1 MCSGGDALMKRKMSG
16 YTLVELMVALVLG
29 LIIVLVAVQMLLAGQ
44 RSVAFQ
50 NAVLNVQDNANIGLN
65 YIVTDLKHANLNLI
79 NRDMKSTGVSGLVVS
94 DSNYPA
100 NITTNRRLSS
110 SAASGSPSLTEDES
124 DVLVIQYKPNLAKGY
139 DCEGEA
145 ITSPNE
151 VIVQRYFLR
160 RDTNGARFDLAL
172 ACDAGRYANTETATT
187 ITGFNNSG
195 QIIMQRVDQF
205 KVLVG
210 VQNIS
215 TKNLSY
221 MTLAQFAAVPASNN
235 LRAVSLQIG
244 ILARSL
250 DNAGADTEEKL
261 DYTLLN
267 IPQVID
273 KPDEMKARYIRI
285 PVEQTIALKN
295 GLGEHL

>member
-1 MCSGGDALMKRKMSG
+1 MKRKMSG
-16 YTLVELMVALVLG
+16 YTLIELMVALVLG
-29 LIIVLVAVQMLLAGQ
+29 LIVVLVAVQMLLAGQ

-65 YIVTDLKHANLNLI
+65 YIVTDLKHTNLNLI
-79 NRDMKSTGVSGLVVS
+79 NRDMRSTGVSGLIVS

-110 SAASGSPSLTEDES
+110 TADSNSPSLTEDDS
-124 DVLVIQYKPNLAKGY
+124 DVLVIQYRPNLAKGY

-160 RDTNGARFDLAL
+160 RDTNGAQFDLAL
-172 ACDAGRYANTETATT
+172 ACDAGRYENTETATT

-210 VQNIS
+210 VQNTS
-215 TKNLSY
+215 TRSLSY
-221 MTLAQFAAVPASNN
+221 MTLAQFAAVPAGEN

-250 DNAGADTEEKL
+250 DNAGADTNEKL

-267 IPQVID
+267 LPQVID
-273 KPDEMKARYIRI
+273 KPDEMKARYVRV

-295 GLGEHL
+295 GLGERL

>member
-1 MCSGGDALMKRKMSG
+1 MKRKMSG

-29 LIIVLVAVQMLLAGQ
+29 LIVVLVAVQMLLAGQ

-65 YIVTDLKHANLNLI
+65 YIVTDLKHTNLNLI
-79 NRDMKSTGVSGLVVS
+79 NRDMRSTGVSGLIVS

-110 SAASGSPSLTEDES
+110 TADSNSPSLTEDDS
-124 DVLVIQYKPNLAKGY
+124 DVLVIQYRPNLAKGY

-145 ITSPNE
+145 ITSPNN

-160 RDTNGARFDLAL
+160 RDTNGANFDLAL
-172 ACDAGRYANTETATT
+172 ACDAGRYANTETETT

-210 VQNIS
+210 VQNTS
-215 TKNLSY
+215 TRSLSY
-221 MTLAQFAAVPASNN
+221 MTLAQFAAVPAGEN

-250 DNAGADTEEKL
+250 DNAGADTNEKL

-267 IPQVID
+267 LPQVVD
-273 KPDEMKARYIRI
+273 KPDEMKARYVRV

-295 GLGEHL
+295 GLGERL

>member
-1 MCSGGDALMKRKMSG
+1 MKRKMSG

-29 LIIVLVAVQMLLAGQ
+29 LIVVLVAVQMLLAGQ

-65 YIVTDLKHANLNLI
+65 YIVTDLKHTNLNLI
-79 NRDMKSTGVSGLVVS
+79 NRDMRSTGVSGLIVS

-110 SAASGSPSLTEDES
+110 TADLNSPSLTEDDS
-124 DVLVIQYKPNLAKGY
+124 DVLVIQYRPNLAKGY

-145 ITSPNE
+145 ITSPND

-160 RDTNGARFDLAL
+160 RDTNGANFDLAL

-210 VQNIS
+210 VQNTS
-215 TKNLSY
+215 TRSLSY
-221 MTLAQFAAVPASNN
+221 MTLAQFAAVPAGEN

-250 DNAGADTEEKL
+250 DNAGADTNEKL

-267 IPQVID
+267 LPQVVD
-273 KPDEMKARYIRI
+273 KPDEMKARYVRV

-295 GLGEHL
+295 GLGERL

>member
-1 MCSGGDALMKRKMSG
+1 MKRKMSG

-29 LIIVLVAVQMLLAGQ
+29 LIVVLVAVQMLLAGQ

-65 YIVTDLKHANLNLI
+65 YIVTDLKHTNLNLI
-79 NRDMKSTGVSGLVVS
+79 NRDMRSTGVSGLIVS

-100 NITTNRRLSS
+100 NITENRRVSS
-110 SAASGSPSLTEDES
+110 TALAGSPSLTADES
-124 DVLVIQYKPNLAKGY
+124 DVLVIQYRPNLAKGY

-145 ITSPNE
+145 ITSPND

-160 RDTNGARFDLAL
+160 RDTNGANFDLAL

-187 ITGFNNSG
+187 ITRFNNSG

-210 VQNIS
+210 VQNTS
-215 TKNLSY
+215 TRSLSY
-221 MTLAQFAAVPASNN
+221 MTLAQFAAVPAGEN

-250 DNAGADTEEKL
+250 DNAGADTNEKL

-267 IPQVID
+267 LPQVID
-273 KPDEMKARYIRI
+273 KPDVMKARYVRV

-295 GLGEHL
+295 GLGERL

>member
-1 MCSGGDALMKRKMSG
+1 MKRKMSG

-29 LIIVLVAVQMLLAGQ
+29 LIVVLVAVQMLLAGQ

-65 YIVTDLKHANLNLI
+65 YIVTDLKHTNLNLI
-79 NRDMKSTGVSGLVVS
+79 NRDMRSTGVSGLIVS

-110 SAASGSPSLTEDES
+110 TADSNSPSLTEDDS
-124 DVLVIQYKPNLAKGY
+124 DVLVIQYRPNLAKGY

-145 ITSPNE
+145 ITSPND

-160 RDTNGARFDLAL
+160 RDTNGANFDLAL

-210 VQNIS
+210 VQNTS
-215 TKNLSY
+215 TRSLSY
-221 MTLAQFAAVPASNN
+221 MTLAQFAAVPAGEN

-250 DNAGADTEEKL
+250 DNAGADTNEKL

-267 IPQVID
+267 LPQVVD
-273 KPDEMKARYIRI
+273 KPDEMKARYVRV

-295 GLGEHL
+295 GLGERL

>member
-1 MCSGGDALMKRKMSG
+1 MCSGGDVLMKRKMSG

-29 LIIVLVAVQMLLAGQ
+29 LIVVLVAVQMLLAGQ

-65 YIVTDLKHANLNLI
+65 YIVTDLKHTNLNLI
-79 NRDMKSTGVSGLVVS
+79 NRDMRSTGVSGLIVS

-110 SAASGSPSLTEDES
+110 TADSNSPSLTEDDS
-124 DVLVIQYKPNLAKGY
+124 DVLVIQYRPNLAKGY

-145 ITSPNE
+145 ITSPNDI
-151 VIVQRYFLR
+151 IVQRYFLR
-160 RDTNGARFDLAL
+160 RDTNGANFDLAL
-172 ACDAGRYANTETATT
+172 ACDAGRYANTETETT

-210 VQNIS
+210 VQNTS
-215 TKNLSY
+215 TRSLSY
-221 MTLAQFAAVPASNN
+221 MTLAQFAAVPAGEN

-250 DNAGADTEEKL
+250 DNAGADTNEKL

-267 IPQVID
+267 LPQVVD
-273 KPDEMKARYIRI
+273 KPDEMKARYVRV

-295 GLGEHL
+295 GLGERL

>member
-1 MCSGGDALMKRKMSG
+1 MKRKMSG

-29 LIIVLVAVQMLLAGQ
+29 LIVVLVAVQMLLAGQ

-65 YIVTDLKHANLNLI
+65 YIVTDLKHTNLNLI
-79 NRDMKSTGVSGLVVS
+79 NRDMRSTGVSGLIVS

-110 SAASGSPSLTEDES
+110 TADSNSPSLTEDDS
-124 DVLVIQYKPNLAKGY
+124 DVLVIQYRPNLAKGY

-145 ITSPNE
+145 ITSPND

-160 RDTNGARFDLAL
+160 RDTNGANFDLAL
-172 ACDAGRYANTETATT
+172 ACDAGRYANTETETT

-210 VQNIS
+210 VQNTS
-215 TKNLSY
+215 TRSLSY
-221 MTLAQFAAVPASNN
+221 MTLAQIAAVPAGEN

-250 DNAGADTEEKL
+250 DNAGADTNEKL

-267 IPQVID
+267 LPQVVD
-273 KPDEMKARYIRI
+273 KPDEMKARYVRV

-295 GLGEHL
+295 GLGERL

>member
-1 MCSGGDALMKRKMSG
+1 MKRKMSG

-29 LIIVLVAVQMLLAGQ
+29 LIVVLVAVQMLLAGQ

-65 YIVTDLKHANLNLI
+65 YIVTDLKHTNLNLI
-79 NRDMKSTGVSGLVVS
+79 NRDMRSTGVSGLIVS

-110 SAASGSPSLTEDES
+110 TADSNSPSLTEDDS
-124 DVLVIQYKPNLAKGY
+124 DVLVIQYRPNLAKGY

-145 ITSPNE
+145 ITSPNDI
-151 VIVQRYFLR
+151 IVQRYFLR
-160 RDTNGARFDLAL
+160 RDTNGANFDLAL
-172 ACDAGRYANTETATT
+172 ACDAGRYANTETETT

-210 VQNIS
+210 VQNTS
-215 TKNLSY
+215 TRSLSY
-221 MTLAQFAAVPASNN
+221 MTLAQFAAVPAGEN

-250 DNAGADTEEKL
+250 DNAGADTNEKL

-267 IPQVID
+267 LPQVVD
-273 KPDEMKARYIRI
+273 KPDEMKARYVRV

-295 GLGEHL
+295 GLGERL

>member
-1 MCSGGDALMKRKMSG
+1 MKRKMSG

-29 LIIVLVAVQMLLAGQ
+29 LIVVLVAVQMLLAGQ

-65 YIVTDLKHANLNLI
+65 YIVTDLKHTNLNLI
-79 NRDMKSTGVSGLVVS
+79 NRDMRSTGVSGLIVS

-110 SAASGSPSLTEDES
+110 TADSNSPSLTEDDS
-124 DVLVIQYKPNLAKGY
+124 DVLVIQYRPNLAKGY

-172 ACDAGRYANTETATT
+172 ACDAGRYENTETATT

-210 VQNIS
+210 VQNTS
-215 TKNLSY
+215 TRSLSY
-221 MTLAQFAAVPASNN
+221 MTLAQFAAVPTAAN

-250 DNAGADTEEKL
+250 DNAGADTNEKL

-267 IPQVID
+267 LPQVVD
-273 KPDEMKARYIRI
+273 KPDEMKARYVRV

-295 GLGEHL
+295 GLGERL

>member
-1 MCSGGDALMKRKMSG
+1 MKRKMSG
-16 YTLVELMVALVLG
+16 YTLIELMVALVLG
-29 LIIVLVAVQMLLAGQ
+29 LIVVLVAVQMLLAGQ

-65 YIVTDLKHANLNLI
+65 YIVTDLKHTNLNLI
-79 NRDMKSTGVSGLVVS
+79 NRDMRSTGVSGLIVS

-110 SAASGSPSLTEDES
+110 TADSNSPSLTEDDS
-124 DVLVIQYKPNLAKGY
+124 DVLVIQYRPNLAKGY

-145 ITSPNE
+145 ITSPND

-160 RDTNGARFDLAL
+160 RDTNGANFDLAL
-172 ACDAGRYANTETATT
+172 ACDAGRYANTETETT

-210 VQNIS
+210 VQNTS
-215 TKNLSY
+215 TRSLSY
-221 MTLAQFAAVPASNN
+221 MTLAQFAAVPAGEN

-250 DNAGADTEEKL
+250 DNAGADTNEKL

-267 IPQVID
+267 LPQVVD
-273 KPDEMKARYIRI
+273 KPDEMKARYVRV

-295 GLGEHL
+295 GLGERL

>member
-1 MCSGGDALMKRKMSG
+1 MSG

-29 LIIVLVAVQMLLAGQ
+29 LIVVLVAVQMLLAGQ

-65 YIVTDLKHANLNLI
+65 YIVTDLKHTNLNLI
-79 NRDMKSTGVSGLVVS
+79 NRDMRSTGVSGLIVS

-100 NITTNRRLSS
+100 NITENRRVSS
-110 SAASGSPSLTEDES
+110 TALAGSPSLTEDDS
-124 DVLVIQYKPNLAKGY
+124 DVLVIQYRPNLAKGY

-145 ITSPNE
+145 ITSPND

-160 RDTNGARFDLAL
+160 RDTNGANFDLAL
-172 ACDAGRYANTETATT
+172 ACDAGRYANTETETT

-210 VQNIS
+210 VQNTS
-215 TKNLSY
+215 TRSLSY
-221 MTLAQFAAVPASNN
+221 MTLAQFAAVPAAAN

-250 DNAGADTEEKL
+250 DNAGADTNEKL

-267 IPQVID
+267 MPQTVD
-273 KPDEMKARYIRI
+273 KPEEMKARYIRV

-295 GLGEHL
+295 GLGERL

>member
-1 MCSGGDALMKRKMSG
+1 MKRKMSG

-29 LIIVLVAVQMLLAGQ
+29 LIVVLVAVQMLLAGQ

-65 YIVTDLKHANLNLI
+65 YIVTDLKHTNLNLI
-79 NRDMKSTGVSGLVVS
+79 NRDMRSTGVSGLIVS

-110 SAASGSPSLTEDES
+110 TADLNSPSLTEDDS
-124 DVLVIQYKPNLAKGY
+124 DVLVIQYRPNLAKGY

-210 VQNIS
+210 VQNTS
-215 TKNLSY
+215 TRSLSY
-221 MTLAQFAAVPASNN
+221 MTLAQFAAVPAAAN

-250 DNAGADTEEKL
+250 DNAGADTNEKL

-267 IPQVID
+267 IQQVVD
-273 KPDEMKARYIRI
+273 KPDEMKARYIRV

-295 GLGEHL
+295 GLGERL

>member
-1 MCSGGDALMKRKMSG
+1 MKRKMSG

-29 LIIVLVAVQMLLAGQ
+29 LIVVLVAVQMLLAGQ

-65 YIVTDLKHANLNLI
+65 YIVTDLKHTNLNLI
-79 NRDMKSTGVSGLVVS
+79 NRDMRSTGVSGLIVS

-110 SAASGSPSLTEDES
+110 TADLNSPSLTEDDS
-124 DVLVIQYKPNLAKGY
+124 DVLVIQYRPNLAKGY

-145 ITSPNE
+145 ITSPND

-160 RDTNGARFDLAL
+160 RDTNGANFDLAL
-172 ACDAGRYANTETATT
+172 ACDAGRYANTETETT

-210 VQNIS
+210 VQNTS
-215 TKNLSY
+215 TRSLSY
-221 MTLAQFAAVPASNN
+221 MTLAQFAAVPAGEN

-250 DNAGADTEEKL
+250 DNAGADTNEKL

-267 IPQVID
+267 LPQVVD
-273 KPDEMKARYIRI
+273 KPDEMKARYVRV

-295 GLGEHL
+295 GLGERL

>member
-1 MCSGGDALMKRKMSG
+1 MERKMSG

-29 LIIVLVAVQMLLAGQ
+29 LIVVLVAVQMLLAGQ

-50 NAVLNVQDNANIGLN
+50 TAVLNVQDNANIGLN
-65 YIVTDLKHANLNLI
+65 YIVTDLKHTNLNLI
-79 NRDMKSTGVSGLVVS
+79 NRDMRSTGVSGLIVS
-94 DSNYPA
+94 DSNYPV

-110 SAASGSPSLTEDES
+110 TADLNSPSLTEDDS
-124 DVLVIQYKPNLAKGY
+124 DVLVIQYRPNLAKGY

-145 ITSPNE
+145 ITSPND

-160 RDTNGARFDLAL
+160 RDTNGANFDLAL
-172 ACDAGRYANTETATT
+172 ACDAGRYANTETETT

-210 VQNIS
+210 VQNTS
-215 TKNLSY
+215 TRSLSY
-221 MTLAQFAAVPASNN
+221 MTLAQFAAVPAGEN

-250 DNAGADTEEKL
+250 DNAGADTNEKL

-267 IPQVID
+267 LPQVVD
-273 KPDEMKARYIRI
+273 KPDEMKARYVRV

-295 GLGEHL
+295 GLGERL

>member
-1 MCSGGDALMKRKMSG
+1 MKRKMSG

-29 LIIVLVAVQMLLAGQ
+29 LIVVLVAVQMLLAGQ

-65 YIVTDLKHANLNLI
+65 YIVTDLKHTNLNLI
-79 NRDMKSTGVSGLVVS
+79 NRDMRSTGVSGLIVS

-110 SAASGSPSLTEDES
+110 TADLNSPSLTEDDS

-187 ITGFNNSG
+187 ITGFNNSNNSG

-210 VQNIS
+210 VQNTS
-215 TKNLSY
+215 TRSLSY
-221 MTLAQFAAVPASNN
+221 MTLAQFAAVPAGEN

-250 DNAGADTEEKL
+250 DNAGADTNEKL

-267 IPQVID
+267 LPQVVD
-273 KPDEMKARYIRI
+273 KPDEMKARYVRV

-295 GLGEHL
+295 GLGERL

>member
-1 MCSGGDALMKRKMSG
+1 MKRKMSG

-29 LIIVLVAVQMLLAGQ
+29 LIVVLVAVQMLLAGQ

-65 YIVTDLKHANLNLI
+65 YIVTDLKHTNLNLI
-79 NRDMKSTGVSGLVVS
+79 NRDMRSTGVSGLIVS

-110 SAASGSPSLTEDES
+110 TADLNSPSLTEDDS
-124 DVLVIQYKPNLAKGY
+124 DVLVIQYRPNLAKGY

-160 RDTNGARFDLAL
+160 RDINGARFDLAL

-210 VQNIS
+210 VQNTS
-215 TKNLSY
+215 TRSLSY
-221 MTLAQFAAVPASNN
+221 MTLAQFAAVPAGEN

-250 DNAGADTEEKL
+250 DNAGADTNEKL

-267 IPQVID
+267 IPQTVE
-273 KPDEMKARYIRI
+273 KPDEMKARYIRV

-295 GLGEHL
+295 GLGERL

>member
-1 MCSGGDALMKRKMSG
+1 MKRKMSG

-29 LIIVLVAVQMLLAGQ
+29 LIVVLVAVQMLLAGQ

-65 YIVTDLKHANLNLI
+65 YIVTDLKHTNLNLI
-79 NRDMKSTGVSGLVVS
+79 NRDMRSTGVSGLIVS

-100 NITTNRRLSS
+100 NITENRRVSS
-110 SAASGSPSLTEDES
+110 TALAGSPSLTADES
-124 DVLVIQYKPNLAKGY
+124 DVLVIQYRPNLAKGY

-210 VQNIS
+210 VQNTS
-215 TKNLSY
+215 TRSLSY
-221 MTLAQFAAVPASNN
+221 MTLAQFAAVPAGEN

-250 DNAGADTEEKL
+250 DNAGADTNEKL

-267 IPQVID
+267 LPQVID
-273 KPDEMKARYIRI
+273 KPDVMKARYVRV

-295 GLGEHL
+295 GLGERL

>member
-1 MCSGGDALMKRKMSG
+1 MKRKMSG

-29 LIIVLVAVQMLLAGQ
+29 LIVVLVAVQMLLAGQ

-65 YIVTDLKHANLNLI
+65 YIVTDLKHTNLNLI
-79 NRDMKSTGVSGLVVS
+79 NRDMRSTGVSGLIVS

-110 SAASGSPSLTEDES
+110 TADSNSPSLTEDDS
-124 DVLVIQYKPNLAKGY
+124 DVLVIQYRPNLAKGY

-145 ITSPNE
+145 ITSPNDL
-151 VIVQRYFLR
+151 IVQRYFLR
-160 RDTNGARFDLAL
+160 RDTNGANFDLAL
-172 ACDAGRYANTETATT
+172 ACDAGRYANTETETT

-210 VQNIS
+210 VQNTS
-215 TKNLSY
+215 TRSLSY
-221 MTLAQFAAVPASNN
+221 MTLAQFAAVQAGENII
-235 LRAVSLQIG
+235 AESLQIG

-250 DNAGADTEEKL
+250 DNAVDDTNEKL

-267 IPQVID
+267 LPQVVD
-273 KPDEMKARYIRI
+273 KPDEMKARYVRV

-295 GLGEHL
+295 GLGERL

>member
-1 MCSGGDALMKRKMSG
+1 MKRKMSG

-29 LIIVLVAVQMLLAGQ
+29 LIVVLVAVQMLLAGQ

-65 YIVTDLKHANLNLI
+65 YIVTDLKHTNLNLI
-79 NRDMKSTGVSGLVVS
+79 NRDMRSTGVSGLIVS

-110 SAASGSPSLTEDES
+110 TALAGSPSLTADES

-145 ITSPNE
+145 ITSPND

-160 RDTNGARFDLAL
+160 RDTNGANFDLAL
-172 ACDAGRYANTETATT
+172 ACDAGRYANTETETT

-210 VQNIS
+210 VQNTS
-215 TKNLSY
+215 TRSLSY
-221 MTLAQFAAVPASNN
+221 MTLAQFAAVPAGEN

-250 DNAGADTEEKL
+250 DNAGADTNEKL

-267 IPQVID
+267 LPQVVD
-273 KPDEMKARYIRI
+273 KPDEMKARYVRV

-295 GLGEHL
+295 GLGERL

>member
-1 MCSGGDALMKRKMSG
+1 MKRKMSG

-29 LIIVLVAVQMLLAGQ
+29 LIVVLVAVQMLLAGQ

-65 YIVTDLKHANLNLI
+65 YIVTDLKHTNLNLI
-79 NRDMKSTGVSGLVVS
+79 NRDMRSTGVSGLIVS

-110 SAASGSPSLTEDES
+110 TADSNSPSLTEDDS
-124 DVLVIQYKPNLAKGY
+124 DVLVIQYRPNLAKGY

-145 ITSPNE
+145 ITSPND

-160 RDTNGARFDLAL
+160 RDTNGANFDLAL
-172 ACDAGRYANTETATT
+172 ACDAGRYANTETETT

-210 VQNIS
+210 VQHTS
-215 TKNLSY
+215 TRSLSY
-221 MTLAQFAAVPASNN
+221 MTLAQFAAVPAGEN

-250 DNAGADTEEKL
+250 DNAGADTNEKL

-267 IPQVID
+267 LPQVVD
-273 KPDEMKARYIRI
+273 KPDEMKARYVRV

-295 GLGEHL
+295 GLGERL

>member
-1 MCSGGDALMKRKMSG
+1 MKRKMSG

-29 LIIVLVAVQMLLAGQ
+29 LIVVLVAVQMLLAGQ

-65 YIVTDLKHANLNLI
+65 YIVTDLKHTNLNLI
-79 NRDMKSTGVSGLVVS
+79 NRDMRSTGVSGLIVS

-110 SAASGSPSLTEDES
+110 TADLNSPSLTEDDS
-124 DVLVIQYKPNLAKGY
+124 DVLVIQYRPNLAKGY

-160 RDTNGARFDLAL
+160 RDTNGANFDLAL
-172 ACDAGRYANTETATT
+172 ACDAGRYANTETETT

-210 VQNIS
+210 VQNTS
-215 TKNLSY
+215 TRSLSY
-221 MTLAQFAAVPASNN
+221 MTLAQFAAVPAGEN

-250 DNAGADTEEKL
+250 DNAGADTNEKL

-267 IPQVID
+267 LPQVVD
-273 KPDEMKARYIRI
+273 KPDEMKARYVRV

-295 GLGEHL
+295 GLGERL

>member
-1 MCSGGDALMKRKMSG
+1 MSG

-29 LIIVLVAVQMLLAGQ
+29 LIVVLVAVQMLLAGQ

-65 YIVTDLKHANLNLI
+65 YIVTDLKHTNLNLI
-79 NRDMKSTGVSGLVVS
+79 NRDMRSTGVSGLIVS

-110 SAASGSPSLTEDES
+110 TADSNSPSLTEDDS
-124 DVLVIQYKPNLAKGY
+124 DVLVIQYRPNLAKGY

-145 ITSPNE
+145 ITSPND

-160 RDTNGARFDLAL
+160 RDTNGANFDLAL
-172 ACDAGRYANTETATT
+172 ACDAGRYANTETETT

-210 VQNIS
+210 VQNTS
-215 TKNLSY
+215 TRSLSY
-221 MTLAQFAAVPASNN
+221 MTLAQFAAVPAGEN

-250 DNAGADTEEKL
+250 DNAGADTNEKL

-267 IPQVID
+267 LPQVVD
-273 KPDEMKARYIRI
+273 KPDEMKARYVRV

-295 GLGEHL
+295 GLGERL

>member
-1 MCSGGDALMKRKMSG
+1 MKRKMSG

-29 LIIVLVAVQMLLAGQ
+29 LIVVLVAVQMLLAGQ

-65 YIVTDLKHANLNLI
+65 YIVTDLKHTNLNLI
-79 NRDMKSTGVSGLVVS
+79 NRDMRSTGVSGLIVS

-110 SAASGSPSLTEDES
+110 TADLNSPSLTEDDS
-124 DVLVIQYKPNLAKGY
+124 DVLVIQYRPNLAKGY

-145 ITSPNE
+145 ITSPND

-160 RDTNGARFDLAL
+160 RDTNGANFDLAL
-172 ACDAGRYANTETATT
+172 ACDAGRYANTETETT

-210 VQNIS
+210 VQNTS
-215 TKNLSY
+215 TRSLSY
-221 MTLAQFAAVPASNN
+221 MTLAQFAAVPAGEN

-250 DNAGADTEEKL
+250 DNAGADTNEKL

-267 IPQVID
+267 LPQVID
-273 KPDEMKARYIRI
+273 KPDEMKARYVRV

-295 GLGEHL
+295 GLGERL

>member
-1 MCSGGDALMKRKMSG
+1 MS
-16 YTLVELMVALVLG
+16 
-29 LIIVLVAVQMLLAGQ
+29 
-44 RSVAFQ
+44 
-50 NAVLNVQDNANIGLN
+50 
-65 YIVTDLKHANLNLI
+65 
-79 NRDMKSTGVSGLVVS
+79 STA
-94 DSNYPA
+94 DSN
-100 NITTNRRLSS
+100 
-110 SAASGSPSLTEDES
+110 SPSLTEDDS
-124 DVLVIQYKPNLAKGY
+124 DVLVIQYRPNLAKGY

-145 ITSPNE
+145 ITSPND

-160 RDTNGARFDLAL
+160 RDTNGANFDLAL

-187 ITGFNNSG
+187 ITGFNNSNNSG

-210 VQNIS
+210 VQNTS
-215 TKNLSY
+215 TRSLSY
-221 MTLAQFAAVPASNN
+221 MTLAQFAAVPAGEN

-250 DNAGADTEEKL
+250 DNAGADTNEKL

-267 IPQVID
+267 LPQVVD
-273 KPDEMKARYIRI
+273 KPDEMKARYVRV

-295 GLGEHL
+295 GLGERL

>member
-1 MCSGGDALMKRKMSG
+1 MSG

-29 LIIVLVAVQMLLAGQ
+29 LIVVLVAVQMLLAGQ

-65 YIVTDLKHANLNLI
+65 YIVTDLKHTNLNLI
-79 NRDMKSTGVSGLVVS
+79 NRDMRSTGVSGLIVS

-110 SAASGSPSLTEDES
+110 TADLNSPSLTEDDS
-124 DVLVIQYKPNLAKGY
+124 DVLVIQYRPNLAKGY

-160 RDTNGARFDLAL
+160 RDINGARFDLAL

-210 VQNIS
+210 VQNTS
-215 TKNLSY
+215 TRSLSY
-221 MTLAQFAAVPASNN
+221 MTLAQFAAVPAGEN

-250 DNAGADTEEKL
+250 DNAGADTNEKL

-267 IPQVID
+267 IPQTVE
-273 KPDEMKARYIRI
+273 KPDEMKARYIRV

-295 GLGEHL
+295 GLGERL

>member
-1 MCSGGDALMKRKMSG
+1 MKRKMSG

-29 LIIVLVAVQMLLAGQ
+29 LIVVLVAVQMLLAGQ

-65 YIVTDLKHANLNLI
+65 YIVTDLKHTNLNLI
-79 NRDMKSTGVSGLVVS
+79 NRDMRSTGVSGLIVS

-110 SAASGSPSLTEDES
+110 TADSNSPSLTEDDS
-124 DVLVIQYKPNLAKGY
+124 DVLVIQYRPNLAKGY

-145 ITSPNE
+145 ITSPND

-160 RDTNGARFDLAL
+160 RDTNGANFDLAL
-172 ACDAGRYANTETATT
+172 ACDAGRYANTETETT

-210 VQNIS
+210 VQNTS
-215 TKNLSY
+215 TRSLSY
-221 MTLAQFAAVPASNN
+221 MTLAQFAAVPAGEN

-250 DNAGADTEEKL
+250 DNAGADTNEKL

-267 IPQVID
+267 LPQVVD
-273 KPDEMKARYIRI
+273 KPDEMKARYVRV

-295 GLGEHL
+295 GLGERL

>member
-1 MCSGGDALMKRKMSG
+1 MKRKMSG

-29 LIIVLVAVQMLLAGQ
+29 LIVVLVAVQMLLAGQ

-65 YIVTDLKHANLNLI
+65 YIVTDLKHTNLNLI
-79 NRDMKSTGVSGLVVS
+79 NRDMRSTGVSGLIVS

-110 SAASGSPSLTEDES
+110 TADSNSPSLTEDDS
-124 DVLVIQYKPNLAKGY
+124 DVLVIQYRPNLAKGY

-172 ACDAGRYANTETATT
+172 ACDAGRYENTETATT

-210 VQNIS
+210 VQNTS
-215 TKNLSY
+215 TRSLSY
-221 MTLAQFAAVPASNN
+221 MTLAQFAAVPTAAN

-250 DNAGADTEEKL
+250 DNAGADTNEKL

-267 IPQVID
+267 IPQTVE
-273 KPDEMKARYIRI
+273 KPDEMKARYIRV

-295 GLGEHL
+295 GLGERL

>member
-1 MCSGGDALMKRKMSG
+1 MKSKISG
-16 YTLVELMVALVLG
+16 YTLVELMIALVLG
-29 LIIVLVAVQMLLAGQ
+29 LIIVLVAIQMLLAGQ

-50 NAVLNVQDNANIGLN
+50 SAVLNVQDNANIGLN
-65 YIVTDLKHANLNLI
+65 YIVTDLKHTNLNLI
-79 NRDMKSTGVSGLVVS
+79 NRDMKNTEVSGLVVNN
-94 DSNYPA
+94 SNYPA
-100 NITTNRRLSS
+100 HITTNRRLSS
-110 SAASGSPSLTEDES
+110 TALAGSPSLTADES

-139 DCEGEA
+139 DCEGES

-160 RDTNGARFDLAL
+160 RVTNGANFDLAL
-172 ACDAGRYANTETATT
+172 ACDAGRYTDTGNE
-187 ITGFNNSG
+187 IIGFNNSG

-210 VQNIS
+210 VQNTS

-221 MTLAQFAAVPASNN
+221 MTLAQFAAAPAAEN

-250 DNAGADTEEKL
+250 DNARVDTGEKL
-261 DYTLLN
+261 DYSLLN
-267 IPQVID
+267 MSQVIN
-273 KPDEMKARYIRI
+273 KPDEMTAKYIRV
-285 PVEQTIALKN
+285 PVEQTVALRN
-295 GLGEHL
+295 GLGERL

>member
-1 MCSGGDALMKRKMSG
+1 MKRKMSG

-29 LIIVLVAVQMLLAGQ
+29 LIVVLVAVQMLLAGQ

-65 YIVTDLKHANLNLI
+65 YIVTDLKHTNLNLI
-79 NRDMKSTGVSGLVVS
+79 NRDMRSTGVSGLIVS

-110 SAASGSPSLTEDES
+110 TADSNSPSLTEDDS
-124 DVLVIQYKPNLAKGY
+124 DVLVIQYRPNLAKGY

-160 RDTNGARFDLAL
+160 RDTNGANFDLAL

-187 ITGFNNSG
+187 INGFNNSG

-210 VQNIS
+210 VQNTS
-215 TKNLSY
+215 TRSLSY
-221 MTLAQFAAVPASNN
+221 MTLAQFAAVPTAAN

-250 DNAGADTEEKL
+250 DNAGADTNEKL

-267 IPQVID
+267 IPQTVE
-273 KPDEMKARYIRI
+273 KPDEMKARYIRV

-295 GLGEHL
+295 GLGERL

>member
-1 MCSGGDALMKRKMSG
+1 MKRKMSG

-29 LIIVLVAVQMLLAGQ
+29 LIVVLVAVQMLLAGQ

-65 YIVTDLKHANLNLI
+65 YIVTDLKHTNLNLI
-79 NRDMKSTGVSGLVVS
+79 NRDMRSTGVSGLIVS

-110 SAASGSPSLTEDES
+110 TADSNSPSLTEDDS
-124 DVLVIQYKPNLAKGY
+124 DVLVIQYRPNLAKGY

-145 ITSPNE
+145 ITSPND

-160 RDTNGARFDLAL
+160 RDTNGAQFDLAL
-172 ACDAGRYANTETATT
+172 ACDAGRYENTETATT

-210 VQNIS
+210 VQNTS
-215 TKNLSY
+215 TRSLSY
-221 MTLAQFAAVPASNN
+221 MTLAQFAAVPAGEN

-250 DNAGADTEEKL
+250 DNAGADTNEKL

-267 IPQVID
+267 LPQVVD
-273 KPDEMKARYIRI
+273 KPDEMKARYVRV

-295 GLGEHL
+295 GLGERL

>member
-1 MCSGGDALMKRKMSG
+1 MKRKMSG

-29 LIIVLVAVQMLLAGQ
+29 LIVVLVAVQMLLAGQ

-65 YIVTDLKHANLNLI
+65 YIVTDLKHTNLNLI
-79 NRDMKSTGVSGLVVS
+79 NRDMRSTGVSGLIVS

-100 NITTNRRLSS
+100 NITENRRVSS
-110 SAASGSPSLTEDES
+110 TALAGSPSLTADES
-124 DVLVIQYKPNLAKGY
+124 DVLVIQYRPNLAKGY

-145 ITSPNE
+145 ITSPND

-160 RDTNGARFDLAL
+160 RDTNGANFDLAL

-210 VQNIS
+210 VQNTS
-215 TKNLSY
+215 TRSLSY
-221 MTLAQFAAVPASNN
+221 MTLAQFAAVPAGEN

-250 DNAGADTEEKL
+250 DNAGADTNEKL

-267 IPQVID
+267 LPQVID
-273 KPDEMKARYIRI
+273 KPDVMKARYVRV

-295 GLGEHL
+295 GLGERL

>member
-1 MCSGGDALMKRKMSG
+1 MKRKMSG

-29 LIIVLVAVQMLLAGQ
+29 LIVVLVAVQMLLAGQ

-65 YIVTDLKHANLNLI
+65 YMVTDLKHTNLNLI
-79 NRDMKSTGVSGLVVS
+79 NRDMRSTGVSGLIVS

-100 NITTNRRLSS
+100 NITENRRVSS
-110 SAASGSPSLTEDES
+110 TALAGSPSLTEDDS
-124 DVLVIQYKPNLAKGY
+124 DVLVIQYRPNLAKGY

-145 ITSPNE
+145 ITSPND

-160 RDTNGARFDLAL
+160 RDTNGANFDLAL
-172 ACDAGRYANTETATT
+172 ACDAGRYANTETETT
-187 ITGFNNSG
+187 ITGFNNSNNSG

-210 VQNIS
+210 VQNTS

-221 MTLAQFAAVPASNN
+221 MTLAQFAAAPAAEN

-250 DNAGADTEEKL
+250 DNARVDTGEKL
-261 DYTLLN
+261 DYSLLN
-267 IPQVID
+267 MSQVIN
-273 KPDEMKARYIRI
+273 KPDEMTAKYIRV
-285 PVEQTIALKN
+285 PVEQTVALRN
-295 GLGEHL
+295 GLGERL

>member
-1 MCSGGDALMKRKMSG
+1 MKRKMSG

-29 LIIVLVAVQMLLAGQ
+29 LIVVLVAVQMLLAGQ

-65 YIVTDLKHANLNLI
+65 YIVTDLKHTNLNLI
-79 NRDMKSTGVSGLVVS
+79 NRDMRSTGVSGLIVS

-110 SAASGSPSLTEDES
+110 TADLNSPSLTEDDS
-124 DVLVIQYKPNLAKGY
+124 DVLVIQYRPYLAKGY

-145 ITSPNE
+145 ITSPND

-160 RDTNGARFDLAL
+160 RDTNGANFDLAL
-172 ACDAGRYANTETATT
+172 ACDAGRYANTETETT

-210 VQNIS
+210 VQNTS
-215 TKNLSY
+215 TRSLSY
-221 MTLAQFAAVPASNN
+221 MTLAQFAAVPAGEN

-250 DNAGADTEEKL
+250 DNAGADTNEKL

-267 IPQVID
+267 LPQVVD
-273 KPDEMKARYIRI
+273 KPDEMKARYVRV

-295 GLGEHL
+295 GLGERL

>member
-1 MCSGGDALMKRKMSG
+1 MKRKMSG

-29 LIIVLVAVQMLLAGQ
+29 LIVVLVAVQMLLAGQ

-65 YIVTDLKHANLNLI
+65 YIVTDLKHTNLNLI
-79 NRDMKSTGVSGLVVS
+79 NRDMRSTGVSGLIVS

-110 SAASGSPSLTEDES
+110 TADSNSPSLTEDDS
-124 DVLVIQYKPNLAKGY
+124 DVLVIQYRPNLAKGY

-160 RDTNGARFDLAL
+160 RDTNGANFDLAL
-172 ACDAGRYANTETATT
+172 ACDAGRYANTETETT

-210 VQNIS
+210 VQNTS
-215 TKNLSY
+215 TRSLSY
-221 MTLAQFAAVPASNN
+221 MTLAQFAAVPAGEN

-250 DNAGADTEEKL
+250 DNAGADTNEKL

-267 IPQVID
+267 LPQVVD
-273 KPDEMKARYIRI
+273 KPDEMKARYVRV

-295 GLGEHL
+295 GLGERL

>member
-1 MCSGGDALMKRKMSG
+1 MERKMSG

-29 LIIVLVAVQMLLAGQ
+29 LIVVLVAVQMLLAGQ

-65 YIVTDLKHANLNLI
+65 YIVTDLKHTNLNLI
-79 NRDMKSTGVSGLVVS
+79 NRDMRSTGVSGLIVS

-100 NITTNRRLSS
+100 NITENRRVSS
-110 SAASGSPSLTEDES
+110 TADSNSPSLTEDDS
-124 DVLVIQYKPNLAKGY
+124 DVLVIQYRPNLAKGY

-145 ITSPNE
+145 ITSPND

-160 RDTNGARFDLAL
+160 RDTNGANFDLAL

-187 ITGFNNSG
+187 ITGFNNSNNSG

-210 VQNIS
+210 VQNTS
-215 TKNLSY
+215 TRSLSY
-221 MTLAQFAAVPASNN
+221 MTLAQFAAVPAGEN

-250 DNAGADTEEKL
+250 DNAGADTNEKL

-267 IPQVID
+267 LPQVVD
-273 KPDEMKARYIRI
+273 KPDEMKARYVRV

-295 GLGEHL
+295 GLGERL

>member
-1 MCSGGDALMKRKMSG
+1 MCSGGDVLMKRKMSG

-29 LIIVLVAVQMLLAGQ
+29 LIVVLVAVQMLLAGQ

-65 YIVTDLKHANLNLI
+65 YIVTDLKHTNLNLI
-79 NRDMKSTGVSGLVVS
+79 NRDMRSTGVSGLIVS

-100 NITTNRRLSS
+100 NITENRRVSS
-110 SAASGSPSLTEDES
+110 TADSNSPSLTEDDS
-124 DVLVIQYKPNLAKGY
+124 DVLVIQYRPNLAKGY

-160 RDTNGARFDLAL
+160 RDTNGANFDLAL

-187 ITGFNNSG
+187 INGFNNSG

-210 VQNIS
+210 VQNTS
-215 TKNLSY
+215 TRSLSY
-221 MTLAQFAAVPASNN
+221 MTLAQFAAVPAGEN

-250 DNAGADTEEKL
+250 DNAGADTNEKL

-267 IPQVID
+267 LPQIVD
-273 KPDEMKARYIRI
+273 KPDEMKARYIRV

-295 GLGEHL
+295 GLGERL

>member
-1 MCSGGDALMKRKMSG
+1 MCSGGDVLMKRKMSG

-29 LIIVLVAVQMLLAGQ
+29 LIVVLVAVQMLLAGQ

-65 YIVTDLKHANLNLI
+65 YIVTDLKHTNLNLI
-79 NRDMKSTGVSGLVVS
+79 NRDMRSTGVSGLIVS

-110 SAASGSPSLTEDES
+110 TADSNSPSLTEDDS
-124 DVLVIQYKPNLAKGY
+124 DVLVIQYRPNLAKGY

-145 ITSPNE
+145 ITSPND

-160 RDTNGARFDLAL
+160 RDTNGANFDLAL
-172 ACDAGRYANTETATT
+172 ACDAGRYANTETETT

-210 VQNIS
+210 VQNTS
-215 TKNLSY
+215 TRSLSY
-221 MTLAQFAAVPASNN
+221 MTLAQFAAVPAGEN

-250 DNAGADTEEKL
+250 DNAGADTNEKL

-267 IPQVID
+267 LTQVVD
-273 KPDEMKARYIRI
+273 KPDEMKARYVRV

-295 GLGEHL
+295 GLGERL